1 MFALNKNRRLAAGE
15 VQGSRPVHDN
25 AHHRRMTQEL
35 PKASEDP
42 AVKHRTV
49 SRLSLEGG
57 RGGNECEFL
66 GP

>member
-49 SRLSLEGG
+49 SRLSLEGV
-57 RGGNECEFL
+57 
-66 GP
+66 